1 MALAKL
7 KNVHVS
13 KMLADDDGVVSYDFI
28 KRVRGAV
35 SANIEV
41 KETTELFDADDAVED
56 KYTVFEECT
65 VTLVIKEMPLEDY
78 RYFFNKTV
86 DADGYTVDKA
96 DDEQS
101 WMAFGFEGG
110 IGKTGKRLMW
120 LTKGYFEAIS
130 EEFKTKSRGVDVVTQ
145 ELKGTFIARKT
156 DDVWRKRMD
165 STDKDA
171 TPEKID
177 AFFDTVGGI
186 EPTPVVTP

>member
-7 KNVHVS
+7 SNVHVS
-13 KMLADDDGVVSYDFI
+13 KMLQDEGTISYDSI
-28 KRVRGAV
+28 KHVKGSV

-41 KETTELFDADDAVED
+41 KESTELFEADNAVDD

-86 DADGYTVDKA
+86 DAEGYTVDKS

-101 WMAFGFEGG
+101 WMALGFEGG
-110 IGKTGKRLMW
+110 IGKTGRRFMW

-130 EEFKTKSRGVDVVTQ
+130 EEFTTKKRGVDVITQ

-165 STDKDA
+165 STDTDA